1 MIAPPCESVA
11 ICTHSSP
18 TRVSRRRTKSRGQS
32 VTEFA
37 IILPLML
44 AFLGMGI
51 DFARVFQAWIT
62 LESATRDAA
71 EAVATDTT
79 VTNSTQALDLAKR
92 TVCLQAQNVPG
103 FARSSLTSPDDV
115 ELCTAPSVSVIAFT
129 VNPAATGASTKYP
142 LGTATDPGQPAVPP
156 AVCLPADH
164 AERHVDDR
172 HQWHLQ
178 HPSRPTNELTHRAPD
193 HGPNAP

>member
-11 ICTHSSP
+11 PRTHSTP
-18 TRVSRRRTKSRGQS
+18 TRARRRPSRSRGQS

-37 IILPLML
+37 IILPVML
-44 AFLGMGI
+44 AFLGLAI

-71 EAVATDTT
+71 EAAATDTT

-103 FARSSLTSPDDV
+103 FTRSGLTSPDDV
-115 ELCTAPSVSVIAFT
+115 ELCTAPSVSVVSFS
-129 VNPAATGASTKYP
+129 VDPAGSGASTEHP
-142 LGTATDPGQPAVPP
+142 LGTASIQVS
-156 AVCLPADH
+156 LPF
-164 AERHVDDR
+164 
-172 HQWHLQ
+172 
-178 HPSRPTNELTHRAPD
+178 RPLFAYPLITQNGTWTIITAGSFSILRGRE
-193 HGPNAP
+193 

>member
-1 MIAPPCESVA
+1 
-11 ICTHSSP
+11 
-18 TRVSRRRTKSRGQS
+18 

-79 VTNSTQALDLAKR
+79 VTTSTQALDLAKR
-92 TVCLQAQNVPG
+92 TICVQAQNIPG
-103 FARSSLTSPDDV
+103 FTRSGLTSPDDV
-115 ELCTAPSVSVIAFT
+115 ELCTAPTVTVTSFSVS
-129 VNPAATGASTKYP
+129 AAADGASTQYP
-142 LGTATDPGQPAVPP
+142 LGTASVQVS
-156 AVCLPADH
+156 LPF
-164 AERHVDDR
+164 
-172 HQWHLQ
+172 
-178 HPSRPTNELTHRAPD
+178 RPLFAYPLITQNGSWTIVTAGTFSILRGRE
-193 HGPNAP
+193 

>member
-11 ICTHSSP
+11 VCTHSSP

-37 IILPLML
+37 IILPVML
-44 AFLGMGI
+44 AFLGLGI

-103 FARSSLTSPDDV
+103 FTRSTLTSPDDV
-115 ELCTAPSVSVIAFT
+115 ELCTAPTVQVNTFT
-129 VNPAATGASTKYP
+129 VSSTAVGASTKFP
-142 LGTATDPGQPAVPP
+142 LGTASIQVS
-156 AVCLPADH
+156 LPF
-164 AERHVDDR
+164 
-172 HQWHLQ
+172 
-178 HPSRPTNELTHRAPD
+178 RPLFAYPFITQNGTWTIVTSGTFSILRGRE
-193 HGPNAP
+193 

>member
-1 MIAPPCESVA
+1 
-11 ICTHSSP
+11 
-18 TRVSRRRTKSRGQS
+18 

-71 EAVATDTT
+71 EAAATDTT

-92 TVCLQAQNVPG
+92 TICVQAQNVPG
-103 FARSSLTSPDDV
+103 FTRSALTSPDDV
-115 ELCTAPSVSVIAFT
+115 ELCTAPTVSITSFT
-129 VNPAATGASTKYP
+129 ISTDPAVGASPTYPMGTAAVQVSLPFRPLFAYP
-142 LGTATDPGQPAVPP
+142 LITQNGTWTIVTTGTFSI
-156 AVCLPADH
+156 LRGR
-164 AERHVDDR
+164 E
-172 HQWHLQ
+172 
-178 HPSRPTNELTHRAPD
+178 
-193 HGPNAP
+193 

>member
-1 MIAPPCESVA
+1 
-11 ICTHSSP
+11 
-18 TRVSRRRTKSRGQS
+18 

-79 VTNSTQALDLAKR
+79 VATSTQALDLAKR
-92 TVCLQAQNVPG
+92 TICLQAQNVPG
-103 FARSSLTSPDDV
+103 FARSGLTSPDDV
-115 ELCTAPSVSVIAFT
+115 ELCTAPTVTVTAFT
-129 VNPAATGASTKYP
+129 VSPTATGASTKYP
-142 LGTATDPGQPAVPP
+142 LGTASIQVS
-156 AVCLPADH
+156 LPF
-164 AERHVDDR
+164 
-172 HQWHLQ
+172 
-178 HPSRPTNELTHRAPD
+178 RPLFAYPLITQNGTWTIVTAGSFSILR
-193 HGPNAP
+193 GRQ